1 MMQVQLGTVNGSPII
16 TETRAGDLTKLV
28 QVTLGSHSYV
38 RAPMPNAGYPPI
50 GVGNGVP
57 VPTQVYSGT
66 IANGTTIWCYNDE
79 AQALISGGFATA
91 TGETMGSFNG

>member
-1 MMQVQLGTVNGSPII
+1 MMQVQLGAVNGSPII
-16 TETRAGDLTKLV
+16 TKTRAGDLTKLV
-28 QVTLGSHSYV
+28 QVTLGLHSYV
-38 RAPMPNAGYPPI
+38 RAPMPSYPPI
-50 GVGNGVP
+50 GPANGVN
-57 VPTQVYSGT
+57 VPAQVYSGT